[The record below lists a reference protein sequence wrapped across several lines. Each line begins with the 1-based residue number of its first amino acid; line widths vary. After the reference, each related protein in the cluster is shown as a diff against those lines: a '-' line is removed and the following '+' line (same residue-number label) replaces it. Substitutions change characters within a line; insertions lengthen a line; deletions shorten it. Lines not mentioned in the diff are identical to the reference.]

1 MSEFLQGCF
10 GPEAW
15 PVHRLGLSTTNR
27 PGERAIRAALDC
39 GVNYL
44 FGYAIDTQLTSVM
57 RSTKPAQ
64 REKLLLAT
72 GGYNWIVTHTS
83 LKRSLENAL
92 RRYRTDYIDV
102 FHFLGV
108 MKPEQFPPRIQDE
121 LAALRET
128 GKVRAISIS
137 CHDRPFAGQLAAQG
151 KVDALMVRYSAA
163 HPGAERDVFPHI
175 AEHKTGIISY
185 TATRWGRLLVR
196 PRGWPTGEPIATA
209 GQCFRFVLTN
219 PHVQVALTA
228 PSSEDQLMHNLREV
242 EKGRLAED
250 EMAFMRR
257 FGAYVH
263 DHAGW
268 FMGGR

>member
-1 MSEFLQGCF
+1 MSDFLQGHF
-10 GPEAW
+10 GPGGW

-27 PGERAIRAALDC
+27 PGERAIRAALDR

-44 FGYAIDTQLTSVM
+44 FGYSIDTQLTSLM
-57 RSTKPAQ
+57 RSIGPAQ
-64 REKLLLAT
+64 REKLILAT
-72 GGYNWIVTHTS
+72 GGYNWIVTHS
-83 LKRSLENAL
+83 PLKRALENAL

-108 MKPEQFPPRIQDE
+108 MKPRQFPPRIQDE
-121 LAALRET
+121 LAALRES
-128 GKVRAISIS
+128 GKVRAIAIS
-137 CHDRPFAGQLAAQG
+137 CHDRPFAGQLSAQG
-151 KVDALMVRYSAA
+151 KVDALMVRYNAA
-163 HPGAERDVFPHI
+163 HPGAERDVFPHV
-175 AEHKTGIISY
+175 AEHKTGIVSY
-185 TATRWGRLLVR
+185 TATRWRRLLSR
-196 PRGWPTGEPIATA
+196 PRGWPEQDPIATA
-209 GQCFRFVLTN
+209 GQCYRFVLSN

-228 PSSEDQLMHNLREV
+228 PSNESQLLDNLREV
-242 EKGRLAED
+242 EQGPLPGV